1 MKRFV
6 AIAMIGL
13 FSVMMVGTVYASFDK
28 NASIELKKDFEKV
41 PHFDLI
47 CDGISPD
54 VSPKYSKMVT
64 VLSEDDMI
72 IGYTSDIKASAN
84 DPPTIRML

>member
-41 PHFDLI
+41 PYFDLI
-47 CDGISPD
+47 CDGITPD
-54 VSPKYSKMVT
+54 VSLKFSKMVT
-64 VLSEDDMI
+64 VLSEDDLI
-72 IGYTSDIKASAN
+72 NGYTSDIKPSAN

>member
-13 FSVMMVGTVYASFDK
+13 FSVMMVGMVYASFDK
-28 NASIELKKDFEKV
+28 NASIELKKHFEKV

-54 VSPKYSKMVT
+54 VSPKYSLMVT
-64 VLSEDDMI
+64 VLSEDDLI
-72 IGYTSDIKASAN
+72 NGYTSDIKASAN